1 MPVPWKEWKTK
12 PRFPTLP
19 TVPWKSRKHREIS
32 TFPPPRLVPHGKLE
46 NQKAVSHFPTR
57 YKRRRLRFPSLQ
69 NPNPKKGSRPL
80 RGLLILPTFRIILYW
95 NQDPVSGSFLDWK
108 MLFICSSGDVGPGS
122 SSRKFMNRKQ
132 LTALPGFRGSF
143 SPPSPHK
150 TPSPDPIHRASIPYR
165 VRLTHV
171 SGG

>member
-1 MPVPWKEWKTK
+1 MPGPWKEWKTK

-32 TFPPPRLVPHGKLE
+32 TFPPPRLAPHGKAE
-46 NQKAVSHFPTR
+46 NQKTVSHFPTR
-57 YKRRRLRFPSLQ
+57 YTRRRLRFPSVQ

-108 MLFICSSGDVGPGS
+108 MLSADRLATIELRNHDKRRTVLGKRGEFTY
-122 SSRKFMNRKQ
+122 
-132 LTALPGFRGSF
+132 LAEEEGFE
-143 SPPSPHK
+143 P
-150 TPSPDPIHRASIPYR
+150 
-165 VRLTHV
+165 
-171 SGG
+171 